1 MSSNKKTMIT
11 RTCDLCGKQEG
22 DHIKS
27 KDFYKE
33 PPSLIIKNHKGKQV
47 KLSLEVKVEEY
58 DKDNISHTLED
69 ILKSYQSVHQEITY
83 DSLDDENT
91 QALDNL
97 NNIMPPKMAQL
108 LQSLYMKELDYDRSK
123 TEGVLCKSCHTAMV
137 KMVSQ
142 LGKFDK
148 KEVF

>member
-1 MSSNKKTMIT
+1 MSINKTTMIT

-69 ILKSYQSVHQEITY
+69 ISKRTSR
-83 DSLDDENT
+83 
-91 QALDNL
+91 
-97 NNIMPPKMAQL
+97 
-108 LQSLYMKELDYDRSK
+108 DYI
-123 TEGVLCKSCHTAMV
+123 
-137 KMVSQ
+137 
-142 LGKFDK
+142 
-148 KEVF
+148 